1 MASITVVNANTDL
14 SGNTLITEENA
25 YTITGLHTFSRSTN
39 APFAV
44 NSGAAVVAN
53 LDADKLDGQQGSHY
67 LDPANLSS
75 AVAVNKGGTG
85 ATTLTDGGVLLG
97 SGTSAVTAMAVLT
110 DGQMIV
116 GDGSGDPV
124 AESGATLRTSVGVG
138 TGDSPQFTGIEL
150 GHATDT
156 TLTKASSGDVN
167 IEGNII
173 YRAGG
178 TDVPVADGGT
188 GVGTLTD
195 GGVLLGSGTGAIT
208 PMAVLADSEMIVG
221 DGSGDPVAESGATL
235 RTSIGVGTGDS
246 PTFTAV
252 TVGQA
257 DITAEGDLRL
267 QDASGGE
274 YVGLDAPATVS
285 SSYTLTLP
293 AAIGSVNQMLTINN
307 TDGTLQWA
315 SASSTSAAGSDTQVQ
330 YNDGGTNFGG
340 DAGLVYNDSTDLLT
354 SGKLATTDTSAT
366 SIDVAGGIT
375 AGTGNVAIVNAA
387 GKIPALSSTYLADL
401 SGANLTGISAGPIV
415 GYTATTGN
423 VSNTTTKTAVV
434 TVGQIGAND
443 WDNGDFLSIALAADM
458 FNNSGSTR
466 TQTWEVD
473 VEGNTATHVKNW
485 EAGGSIRKAWW
496 FITLMRADDEIYW
509 GFTND
514 QYTRSGLN
522 PGDGSNQI
530 ITSVNFAAAIDVVI
544 KLTLGTASTDLYFTM
559 NSANA
564 YLTKR
569 TT

>member
-1 MASITVVNANTDL
+1 MADIQVTNTDADL
-14 SGNTLITEENA
+14 SDNTLLTEENA

-53 LDADKLDGQQGSHY
+53 LDADKLDGIEATGFVKANGSVALTANWDAGAYEIRAQTLEADVSTGTAPLTIASTTKVDNLNADKLDDQEGTYY
-67 LDPANLSS
+67 LDPGNLSS

-85 ATTLTDGGVLLG
+85 ATSLTDGGVLLG
-97 SGTSAVTAMAVLT
+97 SGTSAITATAVL
-110 DGQMIV
+110 
-116 GDGSGDPV
+116 GDGVILIGD
-124 AESGATLRTSVGVG
+124 G
-138 TGDSPQFTGIEL
+138 T
-150 GHATDT
+150 TDPT
-156 TLTKASSGDVN
+156 TLDVGSS
-167 IEGNII
+167 
-173 YRAGG
+173 
-178 TDVPVADGGT
+178 T
-188 GVGTLTD
+188 
-195 GGVLLGSGTGAIT
+195 AIT
-208 PMAVLADSEMIVG
+208 
-221 DGSGDPVAESGATL
+221 TL
-235 RTSIGVGTGDS
+235 GTIGVGTGDS

-387 GKIPALSSTYLADL
+387 GKIPALSSTYLASLDG
-401 SGANLTGISAGPIV
+401 SALTGISAGAWTTYATTVTDLVNSTTDTTVLTSTAIGAGDFTLGSVLIIWCTYTVNNQTGGNQTVQLSLGLEESGTYRSHQSNHTWEAPAATRQQSMQFIFQRKDADEIHISVGSESIGHVGSQFGNPGNGNCKSAGSLDFSNACTPIV
-415 GYTATTGN
+415 
-423 VSNTTTKTAVV
+423 K
-434 TVGQIGAND
+434 
-443 WDNGDFLSIALAADM
+443 
-458 FNNSGSTR
+458 
-466 TQTWEVD
+466 
-473 VEGNTATHVKNW
+473 VK
-485 EAGGSIRKAWW
+485 
-496 FITLMRADDEIYW
+496 
-509 GFTND
+509 
-514 QYTRSGLN
+514 
-522 PGDGSNQI
+522 
-530 ITSVNFAAAIDVVI
+530 FA
-544 KLTLGTASTDLYFTM
+544 TASASLGIDMHSGMVALITAGT
-559 NSANA
+559 
-564 YLTKR
+564 
-569 TT
+569 